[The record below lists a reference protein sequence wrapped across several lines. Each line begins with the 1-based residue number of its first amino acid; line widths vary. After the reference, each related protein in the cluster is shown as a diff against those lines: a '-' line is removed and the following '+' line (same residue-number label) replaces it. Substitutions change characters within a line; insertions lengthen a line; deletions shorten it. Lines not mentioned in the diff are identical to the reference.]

1 MYAGIEEGGC
11 GIMPLKVI
19 GCVAYDRFAP
29 CDKCACN
36 INQHEC
42 TKFRREHNASVKYED
57 VE

>member
-1 MYAGIEEGGC
+1 
-11 GIMPLKVI
+11 MPLKVI

-57 VE
+57 VEQ